1 MTSAAGKWHK
11 HDVHV
16 WLRSARAVLELHT
29 NLGKQRWFPSPT
41 QDQHTS
47 GTSEQPSLLLQE
59 ARNKQQAQTPP
70 GLHAGWFLPHH
81 TAVRRQLCAGPGV
94 WEGVNAHS
102 MQAEGLLPKEQP

>member
-1 MTSAAGKWHK
+1 MTCMCGSGLQEQCW
-11 HDVHV
+11 
-16 WLRSARAVLELHT
+16 SCT
-29 NLGKQRWFPSPT
+29 PT
-41 QDQHTS
+41 LANRGGFQAPHRISTRQ
-47 GTSEQPSLLLQE
+47 GPSEQPSLLLQE